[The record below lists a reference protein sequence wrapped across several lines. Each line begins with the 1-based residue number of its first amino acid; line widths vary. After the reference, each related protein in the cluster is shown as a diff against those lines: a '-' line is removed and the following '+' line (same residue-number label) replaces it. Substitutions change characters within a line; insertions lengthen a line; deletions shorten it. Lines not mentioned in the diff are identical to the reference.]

1 MRKGLKRNK
10 IAFIIPSLTSGG
22 MERVMVE
29 IMQYIVEQYNEK
41 CHLILYGSTREIFYK
56 VPTGVKLHLPNFAFN
71 YNRRQWMTM
80 KTMAFIRK
88 TIKEIKPDVILSFGE
103 YWNSLVLLSLIGI
116 KTPVYISD
124 RSSPELNLGFIHSK
138 LRRILYPCAKGIIA
152 QTQKAK
158 EILENKTGNRNIRVI
173 GNPIREISVPEVQNR
188 DKIVLSVGRLIRTK
202 HFNRLID
209 IFYSLNKPDW
219 KLIIIGGD
227 PDKEK
232 ISEELQSQIEKL
244 QLKGQVILAGKLK
257 NIEDFLLQSS
267 IFAMTSSS
275 EGFPNVIAEAMR
287 TGIPVVAYDCVA
299 GPSEMIVNG
308 KNGFLIPLF
317 DDRLFV
323 EKLQYLAE
331 HKDNRELMGQYAR
344 ESIKKFSS
352 EIVCEQFYRFITESI

>member
-1 MRKGLKRNK
+1 MNKSLRKNK

-56 VPTGVKLHLPNFAFN
+56 IPNGVILHLPEFSFN
-71 YNRRQWMTM
+71 YGRRIWMTL
-80 KTMAFIRK
+80 KTTYFIRK

-103 YWNSLVLLSLIGI
+103 YWNNLVLLSLIGI

-138 LRRILYPCAKGIIA
+138 LRRILYPYAKGIIA

-188 DKIVLSVGRLIRTK
+188 KKIVLSVGRLIRTK

-209 IFYSLNKPDW
+209 IFYRLNKPDW

-244 QLKGQVILAGKLK
+244 QLKDQVVLAGKLK
-257 NIEDFLLQSS
+257 NIEDYLLQSS

-275 EGFPNVIAEAMR
+275 EGFPNVIGEAMR
-287 TGIPVVAYDCVA
+287 AGLPIVAYDCVA
-299 GPSEMIVNG
+299 GPSEMIDNG

-317 DDRLFV
+317 EDNLFA
-323 EKLQYLAE
+323 EKLRHLI
-331 HKDNRELMGQYAR
+331 DNNDERQEMGQYAK
-344 ESIKKFSS
+344 ECIKKFSPN
-352 EIVCEQFYRFITESI
+352 IVCEQYYRFIIEY